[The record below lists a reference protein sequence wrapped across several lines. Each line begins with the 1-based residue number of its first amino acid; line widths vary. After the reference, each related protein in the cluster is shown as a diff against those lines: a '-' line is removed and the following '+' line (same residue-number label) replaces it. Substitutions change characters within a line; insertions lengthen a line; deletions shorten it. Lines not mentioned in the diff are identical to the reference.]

1 MESKAPQAGQIQKV
15 SDLKVL
21 RLSQCKWLRQTRQ
34 RWGQEVERWEKEAGH
49 LYTHD
54 QRRRSKETKCGQG
67 KGETNNE
74 K

>member
-1 MESKAPQAGQIQKV
+1 MVETDQAKMGTGGRA
-15 SDLKVL
+15 L
-21 RLSQCKWLRQTRQ
+21 R
-34 RWGQEVERWEKEAGH
+34 KEAGH